1 MTWVFGRERDMS
13 CICKRSLARNEGFGL
28 GLMRWYCP
36 EHGLIQPD
44 KEGNCKTVH
53 AVQSPVRPA
62 PKPSTLNQMERVY
75 QMRFGIHHDG

>member
-1 MTWVFGRERDMS
+1 MWPFTEERDMS

-44 KEGNCKTVH
+44 EMGNCVP
-53 AVQSPVRPA
+53 VQVAPKPVRPA
-62 PKPSTLNQMERVY
+62 PKPRTLHPFERVY
-75 QMRFGIHHDG
+75 QMRFGIE